1 MVVITKL
8 IVIWHNFLSS
18 ESLLILQYI
27 YERRLCMADKC
38 RGFNEVSCEPGIAL
52 ACFDLEFQLT
62 APFCRHVI
70 L

>member
-1 MVVITKL
+1 MMLAK
-8 IVIWHNFLSS
+8 IWHNFLST
-18 ESLLILQYI
+18 ESLLIWQYI
-27 YERRLCMADKC
+27 YVGRRLCMADKC
-38 RGFNEVSCEPGIAL
+38 RGFNEVSSEPRIAL